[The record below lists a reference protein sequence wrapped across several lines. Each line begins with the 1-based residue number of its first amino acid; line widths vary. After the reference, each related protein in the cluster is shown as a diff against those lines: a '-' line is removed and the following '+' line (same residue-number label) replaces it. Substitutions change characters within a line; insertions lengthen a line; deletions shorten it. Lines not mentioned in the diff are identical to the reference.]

1 MRRRLIEAL
10 TYPRLF
16 VLESMSLKDC
26 PRNEGFDSSCERCRN
41 CDLGQEC
48 HWMSCLNN
56 FDDLA
61 SKPIHTIHA
70 SLLYSISLIEARNE
84 QLQHD
89 PNVCMCESC
98 SWSRDAQELS
108 QEFSRRFV
116 WMFAAERRGDK
127 PSASNSSIVRS
138 TDKSVE

>member
-10 TYPRLF
+10 TYPRLI
-16 VLESMSLKDC
+16 VLENMSLERC
-26 PRNEGFDSSCERCRN
+26 PQSEGFDASCDRCRN

-61 SKPIHTIHA
+61 HKPIHTIHA

-89 PNVCMCESC
+89 SIACTCESC
-98 SWSRDAQELS
+98 SWSRDARKLS
-108 QEFSRRFV
+108 REFSRRFV
-116 WMFAAERRGDK
+116 WMFATNERADK
-127 PSASNSSIVRS
+127 RSATVSSIN
-138 TDKSVE
+138 KSVE

>member
-10 TYPRLF
+10 TYPRSF
-16 VLESMSLKDC
+16 VVESMSLRDC
-26 PRNEGFDSSCERCRN
+26 PQSKGFESSCERCRN

-70 SLLYSISLIEARNE
+70 SLLYSIRLIEARNR

-89 PNVCMCESC
+89 SNVCTCEPC
-98 SWSRDAQELS
+98 SWSRDARELS
-108 QEFSRRFV
+108 DEFSRHFV
-116 WMFAAERRGDK
+116 WMFATKQSGDE
-127 PSASNSSIVRS
+127 PSAAGLSIIRS
-138 TDKSVE
+138 TDKSV